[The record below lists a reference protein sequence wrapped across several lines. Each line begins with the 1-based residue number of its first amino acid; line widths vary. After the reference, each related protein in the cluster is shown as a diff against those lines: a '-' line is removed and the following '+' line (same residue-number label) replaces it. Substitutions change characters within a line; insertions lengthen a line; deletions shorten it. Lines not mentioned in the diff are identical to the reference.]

1 MFRVKRLL
9 LGLVVLMFCASA
21 YAGPGQPVNFYNTY
35 GFEAGVDPTGMTPDF
50 VLGLPITNQGLWE
63 AALPPGWIGV
73 TGGGGVVPTVIND
86 PTGFGMGQVIEFVT
100 GPVLADASGMD
111 IFFPTVKTGI
121 IEIEW
126 DMFRTELN
134 VNNFWWWTPDAGDY
148 TYGLEWDG
156 SAAVHPFGWNPGA
169 GSTPAS
175 LGLWDHIALEW
186 DFNAQVVNS
195 WVNGIPVDVNIPF
208 GPNPPQGVSGFTFV
222 FGHDGGLPPQILTAY
237 VDNFHVTRDVIPEPS
252 IFVMLA
258 TGLGGL
264 LVYLKRRK

>member
-1 MFRVKRLL
+1 MKKLL
-9 LGLVVLMFCASA
+9 LGFVVLLFCASA
-21 YAGPGQPVNFYNTY
+21 YAGPGQPVNWYNTY
-35 GFEAGVDPTGMTPDF
+35 GFEPGVDPTGMTADF
-50 VLGLPITNQGLWE
+50 IPSPALITGQGFWE
-63 AALPPGWIGV
+63 AALAPGWIG
-73 TGGGGVVPTVIND
+73 TQAGASGMVPQVIPD
-86 PTGFGMGQVIEFVT
+86 PTGFGMGQVVEFAT
-100 GPVLADASGMD
+100 TAPGDGSGMD

-134 VNNFWWWTPDAGDY
+134 VNNFWWWTPDLGDY
-148 TYGLEWDG
+148 TYGLEWD
-156 SAAVHPFGWNPGA
+156 SSLAVHPFGWNPGA

-175 LGLWDHIALEW
+175 LGAWDHIALEW